1 MQQIC
6 TITSQGM
13 EANNL
18 GIRFIEAQNNYNTAK
33 ENYERD
39 LQLAK
44 DKIVSQKELSESK
57 REYENCKAIYD
68 NMLKNFN
75 SGSETVSSPINGYVK
90 EIFVQ
95 NGTFV
100 EVGTPIM
107 TISENRDLILIAEV
121 QQKYLP
127 LLANLYTANIRN
139 PHNNTYIS
147 LDSLEGKIISYGK
160 SLQSDCYLIPVTM
173 QIRNTNHF
181 VAGELLDIYLK
192 TRSSEPV
199 ISVPTSAILEEQGT
213 YYVMVQLYPE
223 LFEKRE
229 VKLGVSDGQR
239 TEIKQGIKV
248 HERIVSRGATIVK
261 LSQASSSLDP
271 HAGHV
276 H

>member
-1 MQQIC
+1 
-6 TITSQGM
+6 
-13 EANNL
+13 
-18 GIRFIEAQNNYNTAK
+18 
-33 ENYERD
+33 
-39 LQLAK
+39 
-44 DKIVSQKELSESK
+44 
-57 REYENCKAIYD
+57 
-68 NMLKNFN
+68 
-75 SGSETVSSPINGYVK
+75 
-90 EIFVQ
+90 
-95 NGTFV
+95 
-100 EVGTPIM
+100 M
-107 TISENRDLILIAEV
+107 TISENCSLIFIADV